1 MPLSGAGFILY
12 GLDMMRMCRYIP
24 LGFALVFLLSGMAN
38 AYARA
43 MMAGAQHIEIC
54 AELGYSSVTLGV
66 NGEKLPKLHDCSACC
81 IAVGVLQDAPPHVVR
96 SSMADLAAW
105 RGYELALNPGDA
117 IFSIWPRGP
126 PIKD

>member
-1 MPLSGAGFILY
+1 
-12 GLDMMRMCRYIP
+12 MRLFRHYIT

-54 AELGYSSVTLGV
+54 AELGYRSVTLGA
-66 NGEKLPKLHDCSACC
+66 NGEKLPKLHDCSVCC
-81 IAVGVLQDAPPHVVR
+81 IAVGVLQDASPYVAR
-96 SSMADLAAW
+96 SSGADLAVW
-105 RGYELALNPGDA
+105 RGCEQALNPGDA

-126 PIKD
+126 PVKV

>member
-1 MPLSGAGFILY
+1 MI
-12 GLDMMRMCRYIP
+12 RIRQYITV
-24 LGFALVFLLSGMAN
+24 GFALVFLFSGMSN

-81 IAVGVLQDAPPHVVR
+81 IAVGVLQDAPPHVARR
-96 SSMADLAAW
+96 SAADLAAW
-105 RGYELALNPGDA
+105 RGFELALNPGDA

-126 PIKD
+126 PVRV